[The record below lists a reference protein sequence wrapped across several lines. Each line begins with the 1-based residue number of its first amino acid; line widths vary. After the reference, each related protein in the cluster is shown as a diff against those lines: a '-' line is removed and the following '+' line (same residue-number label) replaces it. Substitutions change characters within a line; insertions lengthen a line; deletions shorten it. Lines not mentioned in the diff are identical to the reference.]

1 MREEAKKRWTP
12 NHEQNGLA
20 DVGHFSSHTGCD
32 RELAENKALRDG
44 MPKRFPVRPPVRQGM
59 HEGIAAGHVAGIS
72 GAERSDNCGP
82 DGMPPAEGDV
92 LSRDGLGGMNPRRRG
107 IDFGWRHGPRQ
118 FHAGRRHTRQP
129 GGVQCN
135 RYEDPRRFLEEAG
148 RVPARGCLQIWMTC
162 RTATRWMPRQ
172 ECPERRTFRTGQPS
186 PLRGLPA
193 WTAPG
198 PLSGQGSLD
207 PPGEPIH
214 GPRQLCAMIQV
225 TAT

>member
-1 MREEAKKRWTP
+1 M
-12 NHEQNGLA
+12 A

-32 RELAENKALRDG
+32 RELAENKALRGG

-72 GAERSDNCGP
+72 GAERSDNCGS
-82 DGMPPAEGDV
+82 DGMPPAEGDDI
-92 LSRDGLGGMNPRRRG
+92 SRDGLGSMNPRRRG

-148 RVPARGCLQIWMTC
+148 RVPARGCLQIWMTY
-162 RTATRWMPRQ
+162 RTAT
-172 ECPERRTFRTGQPS
+172 
-186 PLRGLPA
+186 
-193 WTAPG
+193 
-198 PLSGQGSLD
+198 
-207 PPGEPIH
+207 
-214 GPRQLCAMIQV
+214 
-225 TAT
+225 